1 MLLSSYSRTFCPL
14 GHFFF
19 VSFIEEF
26 SEVTHT
32 QSGKQVVVERHPVPG
47 GAVINS
53 VATVFFVFHKVGSVE
68 KTDDFIIW

>member
-19 VSFIEEF
+19 VSFFIEEF

-32 QSGKQVVVERHPVPG
+32 QSGKQVVVERHPMPG

-53 VATVFFVFHKVGSVE
+53 VATVFCVSQSWQRRE
-68 KTDDFIIW
+68 N

>member
-1 MLLSSYSRTFCPL
+1 M
-14 GHFFF
+14 
-19 VSFIEEF
+19 
-26 SEVTHT
+26 
-32 QSGKQVVVERHPVPG
+32 KQVVVERHPVPG